1 MNARDAKKPFQ
12 FENMWVRH
20 SGCED
25 IVKESWKSMA
35 ISNFKDLA
43 TGVQQCGKLLSKWN
57 TEVFGNISH
66 KIK

>member
-1 MNARDAKKPFQ
+1 
-12 FENMWVRH
+12 MWVRH
-20 SGCED
+20 GGCED

-43 TGVQQCGKLLSKWN
+43 TGVQQCGELLSKWN